1 MVAADR
7 TVRAHD
13 GEGTAVNDE
22 QLTEMGSGRG
32 FIAALDQ
39 SGGSTPKA
47 LALYGIPEDS
57 YGNDAQ
63 MFDLIHEARA
73 RLITSRSFTNDKIL
87 ATILFEQ
94 TMDRTINGED
104 TVAYLWKQ
112 KHIVPFVKVDQGL
125 AEARYGVQLMK
136 PMTEIDQLLE
146 RAVDKAVFGTKMRSF
161 IQEPNDGGI
170 RAVVEQQFECADKI
184 ARYGLMPIIEP
195 EVSIKCPDKPTAD
208 RLLVT
213 ALHEKLDGLADD
225 RQVMLKL
232 TLPEEADLY
241 ESLIDHPRV
250 LRVVA
255 LSGGYTLNQSADIL
269 ARNHH
274 LIASFSRALT
284 EGLTVDQTD
293 DEFDEHLA
301 DNIEKIYSASVT

>member
-1 MVAADR
+1 MLNATGR
-7 TVRAHD
+7 KWD
-13 GEGTAVNDE
+13 GGRTAVNEE
-22 QLTEMGSGRG
+22 QLQEMGSGRG

-47 LALYGIPEDS
+47 LALYGIPEQA
-57 YGNDAQ
+57 YGNETQ
-63 MFDLIHEARA
+63 MFDLIHQARA
-73 RLITSRSFTNDKIL
+73 RLIESPSFNRDKIL

-94 TMDRTINGED
+94 TIDRTINGEN
-104 TVAYLWKQ
+104 TVAFLWKQ

-125 AEARYGVQLMK
+125 ADAQYGVQLMK
-136 PMTEIDQLLE
+136 PMTKLDGLLD
-146 RAVDKAVFGTKMRSF
+146 RAVERGIFGTKMRSF

-170 RAVVEQQFECADKI
+170 KAVVQQQFDCAARI
-184 ARYGLMPIIEP
+184 ARYGLVPILEP
-195 EVSIKCPDKPTAD
+195 EVSIKSPDKPTAD

-213 ALHEKLDGLADD
+213 ALQERLDDLPVD

-232 TLPEEADLY
+232 TLPDEADLY
-241 ESLIDHPRV
+241 EPLINHPRV

-255 LSGGYTLNQSADIL
+255 LSGGYTLAQSSEIL
-269 ARNHH
+269 ARNHR

-293 DEFDEHLA
+293 EDFDAKLKSNIDE
-301 DNIEKIYSASVT
+301 IYTASVT